1 MIYDFCLAKEEEWV
15 NHGQIRLNK
24 TEEHK
29 KKNSIFYTE
38 RTHKSKGEMKYIT
51 NLSFKCR
58 TLFAL
63 GDKFMSKKAQECQKI

>member
-1 MIYDFCLAKEEEWV
+1 MIYGFCLAKEEEWV

-24 TEEHK
+24 TEEHNK
-29 KKNSIFYTE
+29 KSIFYTK

-58 TLFAL
+58 TQFAL
-63 GDKFMSKKAQECQKI
+63 GDNFMSEKAQEHQKI